1 MTVLKKQVK
10 PETGRARGRQSTF
23 DRQQALEAALNLF
36 WRHGYEGVSIAALT
50 QSIGIAAPSLYH
62 AFGSKEGLYREV
74 IERYQ
79 GMGFS
84 ASQIAE
90 CSSSFEAIRRVL
102 EFGITAVTRT
112 KRPAGCMVSSGLL
125 MASPEHIQLAAH
137 IRKERAKLRI
147 ALERR
152 LEKDIRNGLLERSAN
167 GAGLARFYT
176 TVLQG
181 ISVQAIDGATRTELA
196 AVMKT
201 ALQCWPRKV

>member
-1 MTVLKKQVK
+1 MTVLKKQGK
-10 PETGRARGRQSTF
+10 PETGRARGRQATF
-23 DRQQALEAALNLF
+23 DREQALEAALNLF

-102 EFGITAVTRT
+102 EFGITAVTRSM
-112 KRPAGCMVSSGLL
+112 RPAGCMVSSGLL
-125 MASPEHIQLAAH
+125 MASREHIQLAAH

-147 ALERR
+147 ALQRR
-152 LEKDIRNGLLERSAN
+152 IEKDIRNGLLERSAN
-167 GAGLARFYT
+167 GASLARFYT

-181 ISVQAIDGATRTELA
+181 ISVQAIDGATRAELA

-201 ALQCWPRKV
+201 ALQCWPHKV